1 MDERKD
7 EDKPMRRR
15 SILTVLLAGTACLL
29 LAGCQT
35 NDEVIPEST
44 FRSLLKLVA
53 ADAADN
59 NSFGMAVAVD
69 GAYALVGAPGED
81 GNGTNSGAAYLFLQ
95 SQGGL
100 DGWGQVM
107 KFVASDAGD
116 EDLFGI
122 SVAISG
128 DYAVVGAVAED
139 GAGTSRG
146 AAYVF
151 YRNQGGADSW
161 GQVKRLRASDAADD
175 DGFGFA
181 VALDGD
187 TLIVGAD
194 GEDGSGTDEGAAYV
208 FYKDQGGADNWG
220 QVVKLTAGDPDDVNQ
235 FGYSVAVSGDAV
247 LVGSPGDNG
256 AGSDRGAAYVFSR
269 DLGGADGWGQVKKLT
284 ASDTADDVW
293 LGNSVALD
301 GSLAVVGAAW
311 DDGGGTNRGAAY
323 LFGRDQGGAENWG
336 EVKKLTASDANNS
349 DIFGY
354 AVALDGDYV
363 VVGAGWSE
371 GGGTERG
378 QAYLFARNEG
388 GTDNWGEVQ
397 RLRASDGA
405 NQDWFGFSVALDGIY
420 LLVGADGEDGA
431 GTERGAAY
439 LFRKI

>member
-1 MDERKD
+1 
-7 EDKPMRRR
+7 
-15 SILTVLLAGTACLL
+15 
-29 LAGCQT
+29 
-35 NDEVIPEST
+35 
-44 FRSLLKLVA
+44 
-53 ADAADN
+53 
-59 NSFGMAVAVD
+59 
-69 GAYALVGAPGED
+69 
-81 GNGTNSGAAYLFLQ
+81 
-95 SQGGL
+95 
-100 DGWGQVM
+100 M

-405 NQDWFGFSVALDGIY
+405 NQDWFGFSVALDGLY